1 MRVPHW
7 AIMAGLGSLERR
19 EVADLLANFEAT
31 TLLNISR
38 DKIADT
44 VDRLK
49 NGSRDKEVAS
59 FARRLRDLSDKT
71 VASAAST
78 STLRLRL
85 WTLVM
90 QSLDLDPK
98 FPLSTRTSA
107 AVCASLAN
115 AAATVIAQPLPEHV
129 DAADK
134 SLVGN
139 AFRRM
144 RSITTGGN
152 VADFDFLVNEKAKL
166 IANAIARAA
175 QTGELNADDT
185 VEIEHKVR
193 AYLETLPPE
202 AQDAAV
208 RDAMKRGDNAAL
220 LMAVSGTSALAV
232 GVGVNLAGFSAYVLA
247 AQASAFIP
255 FVSGPA
261 AVSTLFMLA
270 SPLFSVPAVAGIGYL
285 ASRHVNGESASRLA
299 ANVVVH
305 LGLRGMSEGADG
317 LASVLDQFRVAPS
330 DGLAEFP
337 IADRHA
343 FQVKVVSVSK
353 AIGGRLPDAPRGF
366 PGEQSADRF
375 AKYFEGAVSASRG
388 DALEI
393 SAVGAATTAD
403 ILFNAASIDPMV
415 VSAADF
421 SRIEDISDIF
431 KFGQF
436 ADRIA
441 SMTGAAAV
449 GAGNNLRGYVSEQIV
464 AARLAEHGY
473 VVEFPDT
480 SNNPAFDLLVD
491 GNPFQVKCLLGLDGL
506 REHFSKYPDMP
517 VYANGELADAVMASG
532 EAWASKVFYIDGFD
546 HEIADLITRTSLEA
560 GKALGDLHVPYFA
573 MAASTGWNLYRW
585 WRGRMPLSDLP
596 LSVLIDNAVK
606 GGLATV
612 GGISG
617 KTIGLLAFGPAGAL
631 VLGSVGGLG
640 ALFGAG
646 WTREQVTRLLSS
658 EWLAELDET
667 TERFRVALGAAIRSK
682 IELFEDKRTK
692 LPEGEHPVRN
702 WVESR
707 FSDEIVSL
715 EEASYDLEHS
725 FRNLRQPTKA
735 RACLEVMR
743 QAAVHPVAVE
753 AELTGLLKVL
763 ASEPS
768 KTKAAGKKA
777 SQVWN
782 SLASNMPTKGKS
794 RDA

>member
-1 MRVPHW
+1 MHVPPW
-7 AIMAGLGSLERR
+7 AIMAGLGALERR
-19 EVADLLANFEAT
+19 EVAGLLANFEAT

-44 VDRLK
+44 VNRLK

-59 FARRLRDLSDKT
+59 FGSRLRGLSDKT
-71 VASAAST
+71 VASEAST
-78 STLRLRL
+78 SMLRLRL

-115 AAATVIAQPLPEHV
+115 AAATVIAQALPEQG
-129 DAADK
+129 DAAGK

-139 AFRRM
+139 AFRRI
-144 RSITTGGN
+144 RAIATGGN
-152 VADFDFLVNEKAKL
+152 VADFDFLVSEKAKL
-166 IANAIARAA
+166 IADAIARAA
-175 QTGELNADDT
+175 QTGELKADDT
-185 VEIEHKVR
+185 AEIERRVR

-208 RDAMKRGDNAAL
+208 RDALKRGDNAAL

-232 GVGVNLAGFSAYVLA
+232 GVGVNLAGFSAYLLA

-261 AVSTLFMLA
+261 AASTLFMLA
-270 SPLFSVPAVAGIGYL
+270 NPLFSVPAVAGIGYL
-285 ASRHVNGESASRLA
+285 ASRHVNGQSASRLA

-305 LGLRGMSEGADG
+305 LGLRGLAVGVDG
-317 LASVLDQFRVAPS
+317 LASVLDQFRMAQS
-330 DGLAEFP
+330 NDLLHLSA
-337 IADRHA
+337 ADRQA
-343 FQVKVVSVSK
+343 FQTRMVSVST
-353 AIGGRLPDAPRGF
+353 AVGGQPPEAPRGY
-366 PGEQSADRF
+366 PGQQSADSF
-375 AKYFEGAVSASRG
+375 AKYFEGALSASQG
-388 DALEI
+388 DVLEI
-393 SAVGAATTAD
+393 SVVGAATTAD
-403 ILFNAASIDPMV
+403 LIFNAASIDPMV

-431 KFGQF
+431 NFGQF

-441 SMTGAAAV
+441 SMTGASAV

-464 AARLAEHGY
+464 AARLAERGY

-517 VYANGELADAVMASG
+517 VYANGELADAVLASG

-560 GKALGDLHVPYFA
+560 GEALGDLHVPYFA
-573 MAASTGWNLYRW
+573 MAASTGRNLYRW
-585 WRGRMPLSDLP
+585 WRGRMPLADLP

-612 GGISG
+612 GGLSG
-617 KTIGLLAFGPAGAL
+617 KTIGFLAFGPAGAL
-631 VLGSVGGLG
+631 VLGSIGGLG
-640 ALFGAG
+640 ALFGTG
-646 WTREQVTRLLSS
+646 WTREQATRLLSS
-658 EWLAELDET
+658 EWLAELDEA
-667 TERFRVALGAAIRSK
+667 TERFRVALGAAIGSK
-682 IELFEDKRTK
+682 IELLQEKRAK
-692 LPEGEHPVRN
+692 LPKGEHSVRK
-702 WVESR
+702 WIDSR
-707 FSDEIVSL
+707 FLDEIVSL
-715 EEASYDLEHS
+715 GEAGYDLEHGC
-725 FRNLRQPTKA
+725 RDLRQPMRA
-735 RACLEVMR
+735 RACLAIMKE
-743 QAAVHPVAVE
+743 APVHPVAIE

-768 KTKAAGKKA
+768 KTEAAGKKA

-782 SLASNMPTKGKS
+782 NLASNMPLKRKS

>member
-1 MRVPHW
+1 MHVPPW
-7 AIMAGLGSLERR
+7 AIMAGLGALERR

-38 DKIADT
+38 DKLADT
-44 VDRLK
+44 LNRFQ

-59 FARRLRDLSDKT
+59 FARRLRDLSDRT
-71 VASAAST
+71 AASGAST
-78 STLRLRL
+78 SALRMRL

-90 QSLDLDPK
+90 QSLDLDPN

-115 AAATVIAQPLPEHV
+115 AAATVIAQALPEQD
-129 DAADK
+129 DAGGK

-144 RSITTGGN
+144 RAIATAGN
-152 VADFDFLVNEKAKL
+152 VADFDFLVGEKAKL
-166 IANAIARAA
+166 IADAIARAA
-175 QTGELNADDT
+175 QTGELKADDT
-185 VEIEHKVR
+185 AEIERRVR

-208 RDAMKRGDNAAL
+208 RDALKRGDNAAL

-232 GVGVNLAGFSAYVLA
+232 GVGVNLAGFSAYILA

-270 SPLFSVPAVAGIGYL
+270 NPLFSVPAVAGIGFL
-285 ASRHVNGESASRLA
+285 ASRHVNGQSASRLA

-305 LGLRGMSEGADG
+305 VGLRGLAVGVDG
-317 LASVLDQFRVAPS
+317 LASVLDQFRMAQPNDLLHLS
-330 DGLAEFP
+330 A
-337 IADRHA
+337 ADRQA
-343 FQVKVVSVSK
+343 FQTKIASLSRL
-353 AIGGRLPDAPRGF
+353 IGGRLPEAPRAY
-366 PGEQSADRF
+366 PGHQSADGF
-375 AKYFEGAVSASRG
+375 AKYFDGAVSASRG

-403 ILFNAASIDPMV
+403 IINNAASIDPMV

-421 SRIEDISDIF
+421 SRIGDISDIF
-431 KFGQF
+431 NFGQF

-441 SMTGAAAV
+441 LMTGAAAV
-449 GAGNNLRGYVSEQIV
+449 GADNNLRGYVSEQIV

-491 GNPFQVKCLLGLDGL
+491 GKPFQVKCLLGMDGL

-517 VYANGELADAVMASG
+517 VYANGELADAVLASG

-546 HEIADLITRTSLEA
+546 HELADLITRTSLEA
-560 GKALGDLHVPYFA
+560 GDALGDIHVPYFA
-573 MAASTGWNLYRW
+573 MAASTGRNLYRW

-612 GGISG
+612 GGLSG
-617 KTIGLLAFGPAGAL
+617 KTVGLLAFGPAGAL
-631 VLGSVGGLG
+631 VLGSLGGLG

-646 WTREQVTRLLSS
+646 WTREQTTRLLSS
-658 EWLAELDET
+658 EWLVELDEAT
-667 TERFRVALGAAIRSK
+667 DRFRVALAGAIRSK
-682 IELFEDKRTK
+682 IELLREKRAK
-692 LPEGEHPVRN
+692 LPHDGNPVRE
-702 WVESR
+702 WVDSR

-715 EEASYDLEHS
+715 GEADYDLEHGLRS
-725 FRNLRQPTKA
+725 LRQPTRA
-735 RACLEVMR
+735 RVCLEVMR
-743 QAAVHPVAVE
+743 EAAVHPVAVE

-768 KTKAAGKKA
+768 KTEAAGKKA
-777 SQVWN
+777 SRVWN
-782 SLASNMPTKGKS
+782 SLASNMPL
-794 RDA
+794 RR

>member
-1 MRVPHW
+1 MHVPPW
-7 AIMAGLGSLERR
+7 AIMAGLGALERR
-19 EVADLLANFEAT
+19 EVSDLLANFEAT

-44 VDRLK
+44 VNRLK

-59 FARRLRDLSDKT
+59 FARRLRALSDKT
-71 VASAAST
+71 AASGAST
-78 STLRLRL
+78 SALRLRL
-85 WTLVM
+85 WMLVM

-107 AVCASLAN
+107 AVGASLAN
-115 AAATVIAQPLPEHV
+115 AAATVIAQPLPEEG
-129 DAADK
+129 DAAGIP
-134 SLVGN
+134 LVGS
-139 AFRRM
+139 AVRRM
-144 RSITTGGN
+144 RTMATGGN

-166 IANAIARAA
+166 VADSVAKAT
-175 QTGELNADDT
+175 QTGELNADDKA
-185 VEIEHKVR
+185 EIERRVR
-193 AYLETLPPE
+193 TYIETLPPE
-202 AQDAAV
+202 SQDAAA

-270 SPLFSVPAVAGIGYL
+270 NPLFSVPAVVGIGYL
-285 ASRHVNGESASRLA
+285 ASRHVNGQSASRLA
-299 ANVVVH
+299 ANVIVH
-305 LGLRGMSEGADG
+305 LGLRGMSVGADG
-317 LASVLDQFRVAPS
+317 LASVLDQFRMAPS
-330 DGLAEFP
+330 DDLADLP

-343 FQVKVVSVSK
+343 FRTKMVSVSK

-366 PGEQSADRF
+366 PGQQSADGF
-375 AKYFEGAVSASRG
+375 AKYFQGVVSASRG
-388 DALEI
+388 DVLEL
-393 SAVGAATTAD
+393 SVVGAATTAD

-506 REHFSKYPDMP
+506 REHFSKYPDMR
-517 VYANGELADAVMASG
+517 VYANGELADAALASG
-532 EAWASKVFYIDGFD
+532 EAWASNVFYIDGFD
-546 HEIADLITRTSLEA
+546 HEIACLITRTSLEA
-560 GKALGDLHVPYFA
+560 GEALGDLHVPYFA
-573 MAASTGWNLYRW
+573 MAASTGRNLYRW
-585 WRGRMPLSDLP
+585 WRGRMQLSDLP

-646 WTREQVTRLLSS
+646 WTREQATRLLSS
-658 EWLAELDET
+658 EWLAELGEA
-667 TERFRVALGAAIRSK
+667 TERFRVALEAAIRSK
-682 IELFEDKRTK
+682 IELLQEKRTK
-692 LPEGEHPVRN
+692 LPEDENPVRK
-702 WVESR
+702 WVDSR

-715 EEASYDLEHS
+715 AEAGYDLEHG
-725 FRNLRQPTKA
+725 FQNLRQPTKA

-768 KTKAAGKKA
+768 KTEAAGKKA

-782 SLASNMPTKGKS
+782 RLAYNLPIKS
-794 RDA
+794 KS

>member
-1 MRVPHW
+1 MHVPHW
-7 AIMAGLGSLERR
+7 AIMAGLGALERL

-38 DKIADT
+38 DKIADILN
-44 VDRLK
+44 RLQD
-49 NGSRDKEVAS
+49 GSGHKEAAA
-59 FARRLRDLSDKT
+59 FIRRLRDLSDKT
-71 VASAAST
+71 VASETST
-78 STLRLRL
+78 SALRLRL

-115 AAATVIAQPLPEHV
+115 AAATVIAQALPEHG
-129 DAADK
+129 DTADK
-134 SLVGN
+134 SIVGN
-139 AFRRM
+139 AFRRL
-144 RSITTGGN
+144 RAIATGGN

-166 IANAIARAA
+166 IADAIARAA

-185 VEIEHKVR
+185 AEIERSVR

-202 AQDAAV
+202 AQDAGV
-208 RDAMKRGDNAAL
+208 RDALKRGDNAAL
-220 LMAVSGTSALAV
+220 LMAVCGTSALAV
-232 GVGVNLAGFSAYVLA
+232 GVGVNLAGFSAYMLA
-247 AQASAFIP
+247 AQASTFIP

-261 AVSTLFMLA
+261 AASTLFMLA
-270 SPLFSVPAVAGIGYL
+270 NPLFSVPAVAGIGYW
-285 ASRHVNGESASRLA
+285 ASRHVNGQSASRLA

-305 LGLRGMSEGADG
+305 LGLRGMAVGADG
-317 LASVLDQFRVAPS
+317 LGSVLDEFRMAQSS
-330 DGLAEFP
+330 DLPDLSA
-337 IADRHA
+337 ADRQA
-343 FQVKVVSVSK
+343 LQTKLVSVST
-353 AIGGRLPDAPRGF
+353 AVGGRLPDAPRGF
-366 PGEQSADRF
+366 PGRQNANAF

-388 DALEI
+388 DAWEI

-403 ILFNAASIDPMV
+403 VLFNAVSIDPMV

-436 ADRIA
+436 ADRIT

-464 AARLAEHGY
+464 AARLAERGY

-480 SNNPAFDLLVD
+480 SNNPAFDLMVD
-491 GNPFQVKCLLGLDGL
+491 GNPFQVKCLFGLGGL

-517 VYANGELADAVMASG
+517 VYANGELADAVLASG

-560 GKALGDLHVPYFA
+560 GEALGDLHVPHFA
-573 MAASTGWNLYRW
+573 MAASTGRNLYRW
-585 WRGRMPLSDLP
+585 WRGRMPLADLP
-596 LSVLIDNAVK
+596 LSVLIDNVVK

-612 GGISG
+612 GGLSG
-617 KTIGLLAFGPAGAL
+617 KAIGLLAFGPAGAL

-640 ALFGAG
+640 ALFGTG
-646 WTREQVTRLLSS
+646 WTKEQATRLLSS
-658 EWLAELDET
+658 EWLAELDEA
-667 TERFRVALGAAIRSK
+667 TERFRVAMGAAIRLK
-682 IELFEDKRTK
+682 IELFQEKRTK
-692 LPEGEHPVRN
+692 LPEDENPVRK
-702 WVESR
+702 WVDSR
-707 FSDEIVSL
+707 FSDQIVSL
-715 EEASYDLEHS
+715 AEAGYDLEHG
-725 FRNLRQPTKA
+725 FQNLRQPTKA

-753 AELTGLLKVL
+753 AELTALLKVL

-768 KTKAAGKKA
+768 KTEAAGKKA

-782 SLASNMPTKGKS
+782 SLASNMPTKVKS

>member
-1 MRVPHW
+1 MHVPPW
-7 AIMAGLGSLERR
+7 AIMAGLGALERR

-44 VDRLK
+44 LNRLQ
-49 NGSRDKEVAS
+49 NGSRDKEMAS
-59 FARRLRDLSDKT
+59 FTRRLRDLSDKT
-71 VASAAST
+71 VASEAST

-85 WTLVM
+85 WTIVM
-90 QSLDLDPK
+90 QSFERDPK

-107 AVCASLAN
+107 ATCASLAN
-115 AAATVIAQPLPEHV
+115 AAATVIAQPLPEEG
-129 DAADK
+129 DAAGK
-134 SLVGN
+134 SLIGSTI
-139 AFRRM
+139 RRM
-144 RSITTGGN
+144 RTIATGGN

-166 IANAIARAA
+166 IADTVVRAT
-175 QTGELNADDT
+175 QTGELKADDT
-185 VEIEHKVR
+185 AEIERRVR
-193 AYLETLPPE
+193 AYIETLPPE

-208 RDAMKRGDNAAL
+208 RDALKRGDNAAL

-261 AVSTLFMLA
+261 AASTLFMLA
-270 SPLFSVPAVAGIGYL
+270 NPLFSVPAVAGIGYL
-285 ASRHVNGESASRLA
+285 ASRHVDGQSASRLA

-305 LGLRGMSEGADG
+305 LGLRGLSLGADG
-317 LASVLDQFRVAPS
+317 LASVLDQFRMAHSGDLTDLSVV
-330 DGLAEFP
+330 
-337 IADRHA
+337 DRQA
-343 FQVKVVSVSK
+343 FQTKIVSVSK
-353 AIGGRLPDAPRGF
+353 TVGGHLPNAPRGF
-366 PGEQSADRF
+366 PGQQSANGF
-375 AKYFEGAVSASRG
+375 AKYLEGVVSAGRG

-415 VSAADF
+415 ISAADF

-436 ADRIA
+436 ADRVT

-517 VYANGELADAVMASG
+517 VYANGELADAVLASG

-560 GKALGDLHVPYFA
+560 GEALGGLHVPYFA
-573 MAASTGWNLYRW
+573 MAASTGRNLYRW

-596 LSVLIDNAVK
+596 LSVLIDNALK

-612 GGISG
+612 GGLSG

-640 ALFGAG
+640 ALFGTG
-646 WTREQVTRLLSS
+646 WTREQTTRLLSS
-658 EWLAELDET
+658 EWLAELDEA

-682 IELFEDKRTK
+682 IELFQEKRTK
-692 LPEGEHPVRN
+692 LPEGEHPVRD
-702 WVESR
+702 WVDAR

-715 EEASYDLEHS
+715 GEASYDLEHG
-725 FRNLRQPTKA
+725 FRNLRQPTRA

-743 QAAVHPVAVE
+743 EAAVHPVAVE

-782 SLASNMPTKGKS
+782 SLASNMPIKRKS